1 MNENFI
7 EVDKSKWSRA
17 QEFENFSKAPCSFSV
32 TAEIDITNLYAY
44 SKQNG
49 KKLYPLLV
57 AVSAQAINSRKEF
70 RYHEFLES
78 GRFGYFE
85 VLHPIVF
92 QLNKN
97 SNDTK
102 ALVAEYDRDLNRQ
115 LDNIDS
121 VRRQYEDID
130 GYMPQEYRP
139 INAVNI
145 SCVPWLK
152 FTDLSFSLT
161 YGAKYYFPI
170 LTFGKFTKQ
179 DGKVVIPLS
188 VFANHAVND
197 GYHVAMLFADIEERI
212 KSLTTK

>member
-1 MNENFI
+1 M
-7 EVDKSKWSRA
+7 
-17 QEFENFSKAPCSFSV
+17 
-32 TAEIDITNLYAY
+32 
-44 SKQNG
+44 
-49 KKLYPLLV
+49 
-57 AVSAQAINSRKEF
+57 
-70 RYHEFLES
+70 
-78 GRFGYFE
+78 
-85 VLHPIVF
+85 
-92 QLNKN
+92 
-97 SNDTK
+97 
-102 ALVAEYDRDLNRQ
+102 AEYDKDLNRQ
-115 LDNIDS
+115 LDNIDG

-130 GYMPQEYRP
+130 GYMSQEHRP

-212 KSLTTK
+212 KSLTIK